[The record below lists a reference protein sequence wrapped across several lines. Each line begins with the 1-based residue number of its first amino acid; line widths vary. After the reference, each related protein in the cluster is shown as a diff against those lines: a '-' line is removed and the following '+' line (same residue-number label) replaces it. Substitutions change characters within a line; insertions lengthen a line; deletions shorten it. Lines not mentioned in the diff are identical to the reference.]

1 MKQYVYN
8 YGTSSISAKRA
19 WAAVFSRTLL
29 NAQALGMLIERVTIN
44 SVAVSIWGTNNAFL
58 SELAF
63 LVIQ

>member
-1 MKQYVYN
+1 MMKQYVYN

-44 SVAVSIWGTNNAFL
+44 RVAVSIWGTNNA
-58 SELAF
+58 
-63 LVIQ
+63 